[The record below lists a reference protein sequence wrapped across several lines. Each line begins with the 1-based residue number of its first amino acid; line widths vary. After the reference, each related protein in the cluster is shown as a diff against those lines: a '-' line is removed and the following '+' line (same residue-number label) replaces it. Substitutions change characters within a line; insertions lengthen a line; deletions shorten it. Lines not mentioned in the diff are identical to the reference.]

1 MDPKGRTVLVT
12 GGGTGIGAATAR
24 RLAAAGARV
33 ALMGRRPGPLES
45 VAREIRK
52 ERRGGRVVA
61 VPGDVSKPAEVQSCV
76 ARAEKALGP
85 VDILVNNAAVLI
97 TGPVAEQ
104 PLEEFRRMME
114 INYFGPV
121 MMARAVLPGMRRRG
135 SGHIVTVASVAGR
148 KSISGYGAYAATKFA
163 VIGFMDALRQELHGS
178 GIGVSTV
185 LPGAAATPIGDP
197 FAEKSPL
204 ARMSVVRPEMV
215 AGAILEALLLNKPQ
229 VYVPKPLQTL
239 ALMNE
244 LSPRGADLVM
254 RLVTGGR

>member
-33 ALMGRRPGPLES
+33 AIMGRRKEPLES

-52 ERRGGRVVA
+52 ERRGGKVVA
-61 VPGDVSKPAEVQSCV
+61 VPGDVSSPADVERCV
-76 ARAEKALGP
+76 ARAAKAMGP
-85 VDILVNNAAVLI
+85 VDILVNNAAILL
-97 TGPVAEQ
+97 TGRVEEQ
-104 PLEEFRRMME
+104 PLAEFREMME
-114 INYFGPV
+114 INYFGTV
-121 MMARAVLPGMRRRG
+121 LMTRAVLPPMRRRG
-135 SGHIVTVASVAGR
+135 AGHVVTVASVAGR

-163 VIGFMDALRQELHGS
+163 VVGFMDALRQELHGS
-178 GIGVSTV
+178 SIGVSTV

-204 ARMSVVRPEMV
+204 ARMSVVKPEMV
-215 AGAILEALLLNKPQ
+215 AGAIMEALLLNKPQ

-239 ALMNE
+239 ALLNE
-244 LSPRGADLVM
+244 MSPRSADLVM
-254 RLVTGGR
+254 RFVTGGR